1 MPWGCCFFHPALSV
15 RISEEHACTHL
26 LSLQG
31 QQRWEEAITACQEG
45 MALPSATRDFHPL
58 RDAIAVQAALAGC
71 FAGFQGRWLDV
82 SHPPT
87 IPTHCMLFRG
97 LHCFINAGTPTHR
110 VSIML

>member
-1 MPWGCCFFHPALSV
+1 MS
-15 RISEEHACTHL
+15 THL
-26 LSLQG
+26 LSMQG

-82 SHPPT
+82 SHPLACP
-87 IPTHCMLFRG
+87 IHCTLSWR
-97 LHCFINAGTPTHR
+97 AA
-110 VSIML
+110 